1 MAVLLVISNI
11 YPLFANKNN
20 NMVKYEE
27 LKALV
32 LGLELDSKKVDAGNQ
47 AAAKRMR
54 KGMLAAAKLTKE
66 VRLATKKE

>member
-1 MAVLLVISNI
+1 
-11 YPLFANKNN
+11 
-20 NMVKYEE
+20 MVKYEE

-47 AAAKRMR
+47 AAGQRMR
-54 KGMLAAAKLTKE
+54 KGMFAAAKLTKE